1 MRVDRY
7 SHKQYGDR
15 VTHEEYNAY
24 LNELIMQG
32 NNNNSAIDYLINNYE
47 LLTKFEITEQLALTN
62 QQDIADILS
71 GTTLVDNASKL
82 SGATLSKYDT
92 ETLQDD
98 DNKVPTSQQVKKF
111 VEAGLS
117 SKLTASDIKAGN
129 DISLSTVGNS
139 VTINS
144 TVDITPIE
152 SDILDII
159 NGTVSVGDSNKLDGA
174 TLSKFITEVL
184 QDSDTKVPT
193 SKQVKTYVDSGL
205 VSKLETSNIKSGNDI
220 SVTVTGN
227 DVTIN
232 STVDISSL
240 NTTVSN
246 IINGSQV
253 VGNATQFNGNTLSK
267 YSSEALQDNDDK
279 VPTSKQVKE
288 FVDVSLSDKL
298 IATNIKAGTG
308 IAINIDDND
317 VTINSTVDLSD
328 VEWDIDNIIN
338 GTQTVGNSLQLDGA
352 SLSKFVTEV
361 LQDNDAKVPT
371 SKQVKEYVD
380 SGLSTRLVKTDIVS
394 GNSNI
399 VIERDPVTNQVKIF
413 GEGGGSGGTLD
424 HAELINRSAA
434 DQHPINAITGLQAAL
449 DSKQA
454 TLISGTNLKTLLGES
469 LLGSEDITIDH
480 SSLSGRDAA
489 DQHTIGSITNLQSTL
504 NSLESNKQDTLV
516 SGTNIKTVNGTSV
529 LGSGDIVT
537 PNTTYSEISE
547 SEIDTGTA
555 STTRAISARRLRYAI
570 DSRAWTVD
578 TLIVGGSEP
587 SPIPGKTILWV
598 DLDS

>member
-240 NTTVSN
+240 NTTISN

-279 VPTSKQVKE
+279 VPSSKQVKE

-298 IATNIKAGTG
+298 IATNIKAGTD

-328 VEWDIDNIIN
+328 VEWDIDNIIS

-361 LQDNDAKVPT
+361 LQDSDAKVPT